1 MAQYIDTHNPHNNH
15 DEFFDVFSER
25 LSRIN
30 PSSSIFLFGDVNINV
45 MSQNNNVKQYK
56 NILLS
61 LGLRNYISKCPT
73 RISST
78 TESTI
83 DHFISNLN
91 HCQIKAGVVQYE
103 ATDHLPIFGVVKLQ
117 LPQNKSEEIFYRR
130 NFDQNK
136 KDQFCS
142 VLSEKL
148 QQATPISRPSDPTST
163 FEGIIKIIQD
173 TYNETSPLKKL
184 SRKTRKKYRK
194 PWVTAS
200 ILELIKTKH
209 KL

>member
-1 MAQYIDTHNPHNNH
+1 
-15 DEFFDVFSER
+15 
-25 LSRIN
+25 
-30 PSSSIFLFGDVNINV
+30 

-117 LPQNKSEEIFYRR
+117 LPQNKSEEIFYRH

-173 TYNETSPLKKL
+173 TYNETFPLKKL

-209 KL
+209 KLYKVYLDTKTTESHTAYKKHRNIVSP